1 MVRMKRILIMILL
14 CFNIIFLLV
23 GCGNSKYAQKEEEQ
37 VAGIANPWTEWASI
51 EETEKA
57 TGISFGLPKG
67 NTEEFAM
74 SDLITLCD
82 AGSATIKAAMTN
94 FSEDCEL
101 PYTNFEKEIS
111 EYSLTWDYFC
121 VLPYEGKEYRL
132 QVSYWKPEKAEEYG
146 YTANELTYVGI
157 FYPLT
162 GDGQLLYETDTRFT
176 PNLDIRSFIDR
187 EYKLESYV
195 ELKLPE
201 GLEYGNYQM
210 DLTMG
215 QGCLF
220 VGDYEE
226 PIHGDGAPKDW
237 YAPGGIAFAK
247 KEDFPGEIQFENSEL
262 KEITVLMNHSGI
274 DSEFEYVEDCDMQA
288 ILCEYYCD
296 LFTAA
301 EAEEYR
307 QLHSIAEKFKWNSK
321 YWYVFF
327 AEEEIEYVYTL
338 FMNQEYFSKEDI
350 IEVARSLKFKEKR

>member
-1 MVRMKRILIMILL
+1 MKKILIMILL
-14 CFNIIFLLV
+14 CFNLIFLLV
-23 GCGNSKYAQKEEEQ
+23 GCENPQYAQKEEEQ
-37 VAGIANPWTEWASI
+37 MAGEI
-51 EETEKA
+51 ENLLLVGKA
-57 TGISFGLPKG
+57 
-67 NTEEFAM
+67 EEFTM
-74 SDLITLCD
+74 NHLITLCD
-82 AGSATIKAAMTN
+82 AGIDAIKDAMTN
-94 FSEDCEL
+94 FSEDGEL
-101 PYTNFEKEIS
+101 PYTNFKKEIS

-162 GDGQLLYETDTRFT
+162 GDGQLLYETDNRFM
-176 PNLDIRSFIDR
+176 PNLDICSFIDR

-226 PIHGDGAPKDW
+226 PIHCNVAPKDW
-237 YAPGGIAFAK
+237 YAPGGITFAN
-247 KEDFPGEIQFENSEL
+247 KEDFQGNVQFENGKL
-262 KEITVLMNHSGI
+262 KEVTVLMNHSGI
-274 DSEFEYVEDCDMQA
+274 DSKFEYVEGCNMQA
-288 ILCEYYCD
+288 ILCEYSHE
-296 LFTAA
+296 LFTAT

-307 QLHSIAEKFKWNSK
+307 QLHSISEEVQWNSK
-321 YWYVFF
+321 YWYIFF
-327 AEEEIEYVYTL
+327 AEEESEYVYTL
-338 FMNQEYFSKEDI
+338 FLNQEYFSKEDI
-350 IEVARSLKFKEKR
+350 IKVARSLEFKEQETSNKQMN